1 MAKIEI
7 IHPHITSLDGVCGG
21 RSVIKGTRIPVWI
34 IVGWLQRG
42 YNPELIKN
50 EIYPHLSLAEI
61 YDALSFYYENQEMI
75 DRDIAENNIDD
86 AQLAIKTLEWKKQS
100 SS

>member
-42 YNPELIKN
+42 YSPELIKN

-61 YDALSFYYENQEMI
+61 YDALSFYYEKIEILQ
-75 DRDIAENNIDD
+75 
-86 AQLAIKTLEWKKQS
+86 KTILTMLNLRLKHWNGKSKALHR
-100 SS
+100 